1 MEVNF
6 LRLVIVDKVATTYS
20 KLESKYMEV
29 NFLSLVIVDKVAT
42 TGEQCLEIET

>member
-6 LRLVIVDKVATTYS
+6 LRLVIVGKVATT
-20 KLESKYMEV
+20 KYMEV
-29 NFLSLVIVDKVAT
+29 NFLKLVIVDKVAT